1 MFLMFMAELTTA
13 VLQHINF
20 FYLFDSHSRD
30 MHRLY
35 VADGT
40 DFVADGTDFES
51 LSEIKRYIQV
61 VCLQYKDII
70 IFSNP
75 VYKYRH

>member
-1 MFLMFMAELTTA
+1 MFLMFMAELTNA

-30 MHRLY
+30 IHRLY

-40 DFVADGTDFES
+40 DFES
-51 LSEIKRYIQV
+51 LLEIKLYIQV
-61 VCLQYKDII
+61 VYLQYKDII
-70 IFSNP
+70 ISSNP

>member
-30 MHRLY
+30 IHRLY

-40 DFVADGTDFES
+40 DFES
-51 LSEIKRYIQV
+51 LLEIKLSIQV

-70 IFSNP
+70 ISSNP

>member
-20 FYLFDSHSRD
+20 FYLFDSHNRD
-30 MHRLY
+30 IHRLY

-40 DFVADGTDFES
+40 DFES
-51 LSEIKRYIQV
+51 LLEIKRYIQV

-75 VYKYRH
+75 VYKYRD